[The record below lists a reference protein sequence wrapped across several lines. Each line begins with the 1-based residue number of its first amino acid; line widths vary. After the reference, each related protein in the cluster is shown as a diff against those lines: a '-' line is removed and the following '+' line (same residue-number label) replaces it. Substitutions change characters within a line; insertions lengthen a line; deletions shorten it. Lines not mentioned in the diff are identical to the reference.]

1 MKKIAVWLVFLL
13 ASFSLLAEETKQV
26 GELRQVL
33 AKSMDGAKIDAIR
46 KSEIDGLFEV
56 VIGPRLYYVSK
67 DGRYLLQGHLIDL
80 LTRTDVTE
88 ARLKQARIKA
98 LENMSEDMMIVF
110 SPAEPEHTVTVFTDI
125 DCGYCRRL
133 HSQIDEYLKRGIR
146 VRYMFFPRA
155 GKDSE
160 SYDKAVAV
168 WCAKDRRKALT
179 GAKQGQA
186 IERKRC
192 DNPVDEHM
200 RLAQDFG
207 VSGTPMIITD
217 AGVVLPG
224 YVPPDALA
232 RYLKAQ

>member
-1 MKKIAVWLVFLL
+1 MKKTVWLIILL
-13 ASFSLLAEETKQV
+13 ASFPLLAEETDQV
-26 GELRQVL
+26 GKLRQAL
-33 AKSMDGAKIDAIR
+33 EKSLDGAKIDAIR
-46 KSEIDGLFEV
+46 ESEIDGLFEV

-88 ARLKQARIKA
+88 SRLKQARIKA
-98 LENMSEDMMIVF
+98 LENMSEDKMIVF
-110 SPAEPEHTVTVFTDI
+110 SPAKPEHTITVFTDI

-179 GAKQGQA
+179 EAKQGQA

-217 AGVVLPG
+217 GGVVLPG
-224 YVPPDALA
+224 YVPPDALE

>member
-1 MKKIAVWLVFLL
+1 MKKTVWLIILL
-13 ASFSLLAEETKQV
+13 ASFPLLAEETGQV
-26 GELRQVL
+26 GELRQAL
-33 AKSMDGAKIDAIR
+33 TKSLDGAKIDAIR
-46 KSEIDGLFEV
+46 ESEIDGLFEV

-88 ARLKQARIKA
+88 TRLKQARIKA
-98 LENMSEDMMIVF
+98 LENMGEDEMIVF
-110 SPAEPEHTVTVFTDI
+110 SPAKPAHTITVFTDI

-179 GAKQGQA
+179 GAKQGQV
-186 IERKRC
+186 IEMKRC

-224 YVPPDALA
+224 YVPPDALE